1 MAEYIDR
8 WAVAIAM
15 CKSCSIAC
23 SVKADPCA
31 LLDVVLKA
39 PAAEVVEVVR
49 CKDCV
54 YGTLYTNM
62 AGAEYVDCALDDCSV
77 RKPHDF
83 CSYGERRNDNV
94 DM

>member
-8 WAVAIAM
+8 WAVASAM
-15 CKSCSIAC
+15 CKACPTAC

-39 PAAEVVEVVR
+39 PGIEVVR

-54 YGTLYTNM
+54 YFLDKKLLCTHEGNRVFGTGKTTYGN
-62 AGAEYVDCALDDCSV
+62 C
-77 RKPHDF
+77 F
-83 CSYGERRNDNV
+83 CSYGERSGGND
-94 DM
+94 